1 MKNQFVCPK
10 CSSYLNVGEDIIL
23 AAEAED
29 GRKGLILLHAELGNY
44 SVKHHPAF
52 EVPEGMK
59 FEFHC
64 PLCHTPLAC
73 DVNQN
78 LSKIH
83 MIDPENQTYEVLFSK
98 IAGEKST
105 YCLVG
110 EYVNM
115 YGEDSGNYVDFINL
129 SAVK

>member
-10 CSSYLNVGEDIIL
+10 CSSYLNIGEDVIL

-29 GRKGLILLHAELGNY
+29 GRKGLIMLHADLGNY
-44 SVKHHPAF
+44 SVKHNTDF
-52 EVPEGMK
+52 EIPEGMR

-64 PLCHTPLAC
+64 PVCHMGLAC
-73 DVNQN
+73 DVNPN

-83 MIDPENQTYEVLFSK
+83 MTDPENQTYEVLFSK

-110 EYVNM
+110 ETVNM
-115 YGEDSGNYVDFINL
+115 YGQDSGNYVDFINL